1 MNEKN
6 PTLCIVA
13 GPNGSGKTS
22 TTVQLLHNEW
32 AENSLYINP
41 DNIAQEQYGDWN
53 SPVAVLKAA
62 ELATKMRYECLRK
75 RQDFVFET
83 VFSSDEKLAFVEEAK
98 KAGLCDLVISTDES
112 LEGQEKVLVVSDSV
126 MEKLSYTKTPQPIMA
141 VCHKKDNI
149 LKHYD
154 RVLIL
159 DGVQDPGNLGTILR
173 SALAFGFKQIVMSP
187 DCVDL
192 YNDKALRS
200 TQGAVFHLD
209 IVRDDLSHVI
219 PELQKLGVRVIATSL
234 HNASSIDDIKSTD
247 KMAFVM
253 GNEGNGV
260 RDETIAMSDASLYI
274 PIDTMESLNVGVAAG
289 IVMYTFK
296 EVSL

>member
-98 KAGLCDLVISTDES
+98 KADVICIRAIDEMVD
-112 LEGQEKVLVVSDSV
+112 VLGKGIANICYVLNPEIVV
-126 MEKLSYTKTPQPIMA
+126 LGGGIMA
-141 VCHKKDNI
+141 QEAYLKERIENALHKYLVPSIAAQTKIAFAKYRNDAGMMGAFY
-149 LKHYD
+149 HYQSIHG
-154 RVLIL
+154 R
-159 DGVQDPGNLGTILR
+159 
-173 SALAFGFKQIVMSP
+173 
-187 DCVDL
+187 
-192 YNDKALRS
+192 
-200 TQGAVFHLD
+200 
-209 IVRDDLSHVI
+209 
-219 PELQKLGVRVIATSL
+219 
-234 HNASSIDDIKSTD
+234 NAE
-247 KMAFVM
+247 AW
-253 GNEGNGV
+253 N
-260 RDETIAMSDASLYI
+260 
-274 PIDTMESLNVGVAAG
+274 TM
-289 IVMYTFK
+289 
-296 EVSL
+296 